1 MLLADTLVVIGMATL
16 QLGTIQEADGVQERT
31 FWLRNDGPQA
41 VALTQGYTSCHCTTI
56 RFDSAKT
63 VAPGDSTAVTLSFN
77 PQGKGGE
84 FYESGTVVYGP
95 QAKRVT
101 VAFEGECITSEET
114 LIRQF
119 PVRVNDDVRLST
131 NRLDLGIMHVGETK
145 ERNIVVLYQ
154 REGNRREVQTVR
166 LSVTQDT
173 PKGLQ
178 HMAYPLEIRL
188 ANGTLRTEITLDVLV
203 K

>member
-84 FYESGTVVYGP
+84 FYESGTVVYG
-95 QAKRVT
+95 RH
-101 VAFEGECITSEET
+101 
-114 LIRQF
+114 RQF

-154 REGNRREVQTVR
+154 REGNRREVQTIR
-166 LSVTQDT
+166 LSVTKDT

>member
-1 MLLADTLVVIGMATL
+1 MLLADTLVVVGMAVA
-16 QLGTIQEADGVQERT
+16 QLGTINEADGPQQRS
-31 FWLRNDGPQA
+31 FWLRNDGQQA
-41 VALTQGYTSCHCTTI
+41 VTMVQGYTSCHCTTLNYEQG
-56 RFDSAKT
+56 RV
-63 VAPGDSTAVTLSFN
+63 VAPGDSACVRLVFN

-84 FYESGTVVYGP
+84 FYESGTVVYGR

-154 REGNRREVQTVR
+154 REGNRREVQIVR
-166 LSVTQDT
+166 LSVTKDT

-188 ANGTLRTEITLDVLV
+188 PNGTLRTEITLDVLV

>member
-1 MLLADTLVVIGMATL
+1 M
-16 QLGTIQEADGVQERT
+16 
-31 FWLRNDGPQA
+31 
-41 VALTQGYTSCHCTTI
+41 
-56 RFDSAKT
+56 
-63 VAPGDSTAVTLSFN
+63 
-77 PQGKGGE
+77 
-84 FYESGTVVYGP
+84 
-95 QAKRVT
+95 
-101 VAFEGECITSEET
+101 AFEGECITSEET

-154 REGNRREVQTVR
+154 REGNRREVQTIR
-166 LSVTQDT
+166 LSVTKDT